1 MTHGN
6 LVVNFAVLQ
15 SAAED
20 IRMTVD
26 TMNSELDA
34 LKQALQPIVAT
45 WDGDAKNAY
54 AARQAEWD
62 RAANDLNTLLSSIQ
76 QAVLRSAEIMAAREQ
91 ANMQRFG
98 GR

>member
-15 SAAED
+15 AAAED
-20 IRMTVD
+20 IRTTVD
-26 TMNSELDA
+26 AMNSELDA
-34 LKQALQPIVAT
+34 LKQGLQPIVAT

-54 AARQAEWD
+54 ANRQAQWD
-62 RAANDLNTLLSSIQ
+62 QAAADLNTLLSNIQ

-91 ANMQRFG
+91 ANMQRFAG
-98 GR
+98 